1 MARQSSERATRA
13 DVAREAGTSVAVVS
27 YVINNGPRPV
37 AEATRLRVLEAV
49 RKTGYRPNSLARA
62 LALGTTKTYGL
73 VVPDI
78 GNAFIASFAHA
89 LQQEALSNGMVMLLG
104 DAGNSR
110 QRELELINNL
120 LSQQVDGLFYNSVDR
135 HPYIDI
141 IQASGTPLVMLD
153 RVDPALNVNILRVDE
168 REAAHQVTTH
178 LLSHGYQQ
186 VGIISGPP
194 EMYNAQDR
202 LAGWRQ
208 ALADF
213 GIPARPEWIF
223 PAAYTREGGY
233 LATKKMLRGALPR
246 ALFASNEL
254 QAIGCV
260 RALAEQRLRVPQ
272 DMALVCFNGTEQSA
286 FHVPSL
292 TTVRQPVDA
301 MAKKALAMLAAPQSQ
316 VQLSEFSHQLQIGES
331 CGCGPVS
338 AAVQN

>member
-1 MARQSSERATRA
+1 
-13 DVAREAGTSVAVVS
+13 VVS

-49 RKTGYRPNSLARA
+49 QKTGYRPNSLARA

-168 REAAHQVTTH
+168 SEAAHQVTTH
-178 LLSHGYQQ
+178 LLSHGYRQ
-186 VGIISGPP
+186 VGVISGPP

-213 GIPARPEWIF
+213 GVPEQPEWIF

-233 LATKKMLRGALPR
+233 LATKKMLRGNTLPE
-246 ALFASNEL
+246 ALFTSNEL

-260 RALAEQRLRVPQ
+260 RALAEHQLRVPQ
-272 DMALVCFNGTEQSA
+272 DIALVCFNGTEQSA

-292 TTVRQPVDA
+292 TTVRQPVNA
-301 MAKKALAMLAAPQSQ
+301 MAKKALAMLAAPQSK

-331 CGCGPVS
+331 CGCGLIC
-338 AAVQN
+338 AVVQD